1 MTRIYWTL
9 SRRRFHAG
17 AISRSTSSTPI
28 SGLVCLL
35 PSPWVFILSR
45 VLTTTTRKKPNLI
58 CVCFAFV
65 SGALGRSIFRAGTAL
80 SKFASSMKRHADL
93 YMSSVD
99 NLRFYSVEQRF
110 YPDGGHESVPFIDPL
125 LDYIIG
131 DDDALT

>member
-1 MTRIYWTL
+1 MGLTRNEDDKDL
-9 SRRRFHAG
+9 LDSLEAEVSRWRDIQEHVINANFG
-17 AISRSTSSTPI
+17 
-28 SGLVCLL
+28 
-35 PSPWVFILSR
+35 
-45 VLTTTTRKKPNLI
+45 
-58 CVCFAFV
+58 
-65 SGALGRSIFRAGTAL
+65 SIFRAGTAL